1 MGLLALSVGR
11 HDLLVYLAATAV
23 AGAGYSL
30 LFVGGLQL
38 INATVD
44 LHHRGGVLSALY
56 LIGYLSMGVVALV
69 LGIVATARG
78 LALALAVDRICECRS
93 LPRQQARRD
102 WTHEDCLARMV

>member
-1 MGLLALSVGR
+1 
-11 HDLLVYLAATAV
+11 
-23 AGAGYSL
+23 